1 MTQGKKTSIIASAA
15 IFILLEIAAL
25 AMLERSS
32 TLQNIWINRAS
43 HRAMAA
49 LWGTGERIR
58 NFFLLETINESLV
71 KQNDSLAREL
81 ESFRNRQKAI
91 DEAMATALPSG
102 NGDGHPGSGINPE
115 RARFSYTPATI
126 VKMSRNRP
134 QNYVI
139 INKGYED
146 GIRPQSGIITGKGV
160 IGVITSVS
168 DHYAYGLT
176 LMNPNVTI
184 STKVGPEGITA
195 PLVWDGINPDR
206 AVVTDIPPHCVINQ
220 GDTVRTSGYS
230 SIFPE
235 GIAIGVTGESRL
247 VDGSNQHVDVRL
259 FQTFNS
265 AHYVTVTRN
274 MDLEEIQAL
283 EAGHESRE
291 DKR

>member
-1 MTQGKKTSIIASAA
+1 MASAA

-25 AMLERSS
+25 AMLERTS
-32 TLQNIWINRAS
+32 TLQDIWINRAS
-43 HRAMAA
+43 HRVMAA
-49 LWGTGERIR
+49 LWGTGERLR
-58 NFFLLETINESLV
+58 NFFMLETINESLV
-71 KQNDSLAREL
+71 RQNDSLSREL
-81 ESFRNRQKAI
+81 ESFRNRQKAFE
-91 DEAMATALPSG
+91 EAMATAVPSG
-102 NGDGHPGSGINPE
+102 NGSLTEKGITPQ

-160 IGVITSVS
+160 IGIISSVS
-168 DHYAYGLT
+168 RHYAYGLT

-195 PLVWDGINPDR
+195 PLIWDGRSPDG
-206 AVVTDIPPHCVINQ
+206 AVVTDIPPHCIITP

-247 VDGSNQHVDVRL
+247 VDGSNQHVDVKL
-259 FQTFNS
+259 FQSFSS

-274 MDLEEIQAL
+274 IDLEEIREL
-283 EAGHESRE
+283 EAGAGNME
-291 DKR
+291 DAE